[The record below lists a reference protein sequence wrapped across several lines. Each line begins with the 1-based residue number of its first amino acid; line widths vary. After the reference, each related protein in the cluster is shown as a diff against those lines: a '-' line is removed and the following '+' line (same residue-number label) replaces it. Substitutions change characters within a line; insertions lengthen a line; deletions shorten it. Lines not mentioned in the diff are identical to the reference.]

1 MSGPDPIEHREIAA
15 EAVFFALFRVVE
27 IDELSGA
34 EKALE
39 WARAMVDEEELRRGF
54 SEGLLRARGDRL
66 EGSGPQPQS
75 P

>member
-1 MSGPDPIEHREIAA
+1 MSGPNPAEQREIVA

-54 SEGLLRARGDRL
+54 SEGVLHAREERL
-66 EGSGPQPQS
+66 EGSGPQPQA

>member
-1 MSGPDPIEHREIAA
+1 VSRPDPIEQREIVA

-39 WARAMVDEEELRRGF
+39 WARAMVDEQELRRGF
-54 SEGLLRARGDRL
+54 SEGVLNAREQRL
-66 EGSGPQPQS
+66 ERSGPEPQA